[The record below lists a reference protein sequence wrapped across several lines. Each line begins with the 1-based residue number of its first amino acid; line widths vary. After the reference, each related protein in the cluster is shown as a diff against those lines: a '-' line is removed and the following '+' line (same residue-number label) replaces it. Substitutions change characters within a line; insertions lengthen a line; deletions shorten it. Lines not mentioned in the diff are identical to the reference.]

1 LRIAL
6 VRTSALTLIFL
17 ASAHAHA
24 QAPDPVPPDLGSSL
38 MQLVGGLIIVVGLL
52 LGTLWLIKRLSGP
65 RGAASGLKVL
75 GAAAVGT
82 RERVVL
88 VELADK
94 VLVLGVTQ
102 NSVNTLHTLD
112 AEEFRKS
119 AGAPPQASATSF
131 QGWFA
136 RALERRRGEG

>member
-1 LRIAL
+1 MRITAL
-6 VRTSALTLIFL
+6 PLFLL

-24 QAPDPVPPDLGSSL
+24 QVPDVGPPDLGSSL
-38 MQLVGGLIIVVGLL
+38 IQLVGGLVVVVALL
-52 LGTLWLIKRLSGP
+52 LGSLWLIKRLSGP

-75 GAAAVGT
+75 GAASVGT

-88 VELADK
+88 VELGDK

-112 AEEFRKS
+112 TEEFRKN
-119 AGAPPQASATSF
+119 AAPPPQAPATSF
-131 QGWFA
+131 QSWFSQ
-136 RALERRRGEG
+136 ALDRRRGES

>member
-1 LRIAL
+1 MRTTAL
-6 VRTSALTLIFL
+6 PLIFI
-17 ASAHAHA
+17 ASAQAHA
-24 QAPDPVPPDLGSSL
+24 QATDIAPPDLGSSL
-38 MQLVGGLIIVVGLL
+38 IQLVGGLAVVVALL
-52 LGTLWLIKRLSGP
+52 LGSLWLIKRLSGP

-75 GAAAVGT
+75 GAASVGT

-112 AEEFRKS
+112 AEEFRKN
-119 AGAPPQASATSF
+119 AGTPPQAPAASF
-131 QGWFA
+131 QSWFA
-136 RALERRRGEG
+136 QAMERRRGES

>member
-1 LRIAL
+1 MRI
-6 VRTSALTLIFL
+6 TALTLFSL
-17 ASAHAHA
+17 ASAQVHA
-24 QAPDPVPPDLGSSL
+24 QTAEVASPDLGSSL
-38 MQLVGGLIIVVGLL
+38 VQLVGGMVVVIGLL

-75 GAAAVGT
+75 GAAPVGT

-112 AEEFRKS
+112 AETFRKHGGTPP
-119 AGAPPQASATSF
+119 AAPAASF
-131 QGWFA
+131 QSWFA
-136 RALERRRGEG
+136 QALERRRGEG